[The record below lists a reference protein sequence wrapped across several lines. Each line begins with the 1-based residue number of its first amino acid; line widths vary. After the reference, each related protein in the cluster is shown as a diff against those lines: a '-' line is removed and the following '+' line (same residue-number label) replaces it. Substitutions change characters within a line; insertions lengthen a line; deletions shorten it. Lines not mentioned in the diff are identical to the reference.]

1 MDFLKWF
8 REPTPPPIIPLRTD
22 SEKVDFHIA
31 RFTRALEQCENS
43 KKRADLERNLRY
55 WLAIKAAQE
64 GLN

>member
-8 REPTPPPIIPLRTD
+8 REPTPLPIVPVRTEG
-22 SEKVDFHIA
+22 EKVEFHIR
-31 RFTRALEQCENS
+31 RFTRALEQCTDA